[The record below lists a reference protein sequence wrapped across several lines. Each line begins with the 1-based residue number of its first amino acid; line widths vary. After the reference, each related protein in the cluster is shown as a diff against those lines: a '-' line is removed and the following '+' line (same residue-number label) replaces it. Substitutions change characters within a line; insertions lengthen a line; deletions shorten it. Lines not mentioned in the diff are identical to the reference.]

1 MYEGVANSAIL
12 YALVI
17 IGLVAILGFSYIF
30 FRKSYQRCRAFGM
43 DKTALT
49 RIIRSSLVFSVV
61 PSISIVIGL
70 FTLSAAFDIPWPW
83 WRLSV
88 IGSVGYE
95 LMAGQTAA
103 AALGGGE
110 SGRVFVAVMF
120 AMTLGVAGWIFGP
133 KIAEVDQG
141 TPEGDAVSAMAIS
154 ASSMITV
161 VIIAVGVLFI
171 VPLQPILTIPAVKT
185 ATNYMLPALFGTFL
199 LGFFVKEKG
208 EYQIHGKLKGAA
220 IPFILGC
227 IGAATGV
234 MIAGMQGVFILIM
247 LPITIL
253 CNRILFK
260 KGVVS
265 VQKNPNYVPLFQQSS
280 AAQSAAPEE
289 E

>member
-1 MYEGVANSAIL
+1 MRKEKKVYTLDPFQQWSHRFGRVCMILFFIYMLAIPVIVGIVKGAMPDAQML
-12 YALVI
+12 LTACVGICITYIPIGFAETISYAP
-17 IGLVAILGFSYIF
+17 ILGSSTYL
-30 FRKSYQRCRAFGM
+30 AF
-43 DKTALT
+43 LT
-49 RIIRSSLVFSVV
+49 GNIMNLKM
-61 PSISIVIGL
+61 PC
-70 FTLSAAFDIPWPW
+70 
-83 WRLSV
+83 
-88 IGSVGYE
+88 
-95 LMAGQTAA
+95 
-103 AALGGGE
+103 
-110 SGRVFVAVMF
+110 AVN
-120 AMTLGVAGWIFGP
+120 AM

-234 MIAGMQGVFILIM
+234 MIAGMQGVFILVM

-265 VQKNPNYVPLFQQSS
+265 VQKNPNYVPLFQKTTAEPQTSDQTQ
-280 AAQSAAPEE
+280 A
-289 E
+289 

>member
-43 DKTALT
+43 DKAALK

-133 KIAEVDQG
+133 VFLGKKLGSGIKKDAGENPGWSMVLNSTFWTAMMCVFLPLLIFG
-141 TPEGDAVSAMAIS
+141 TPVEAAVLFTSAVIS
-154 ASSMITV
+154 TGL
-161 VIIAVGVLFI
+161 GVLAAK
-171 VPLQPILTIPAVKT
+171 LRWKWLNECNLALTLIFG
-185 ATNYMLPALFGTFL
+185 MLSSLVWTQVFG
-199 LGFFVKEKG
+199 
-208 EYQIHGKLKGAA
+208 
-220 IPFILGC
+220 
-227 IGAATGV
+227 
-234 MIAGMQGVFILIM
+234 
-247 LPITIL
+247 
-253 CNRILFK
+253 
-260 KGVVS
+260 
-265 VQKNPNYVPLFQQSS
+265 
-280 AAQSAAPEE
+280 
-289 E
+289 